1 MSTFDTFRKLFLR
14 GYVNDYKNAVRKRG
28 IMKLSDMK
36 NQSFSRHTL
45 TEWQEAAEKALKGRS
60 LHSLHT
66 KTYENIDL
74 KPLYTEEDVPRRDR
88 VKDYIPNVEGKL
100 ELASKWFIAQP
111 IKRDSWGEL
120 TTAVKDALS
129 RGQNCLSFSIGELKN
144 KEHLFQFLK
153 EMIGFDTPIF
163 AIDKKT
169 SLSILGMDKFPEW
182 KGLNGIIGFDPLSEG
197 EWSDE
202 NRLEEWTK
210 VVEEA
215 DKYLAEVKTIIINS
229 APYHNKGASA
239 TQELAYALSEG
250 VSYIEALRE
259 NGWTLEK
266 ATEKMHFHF
275 SVGSHFFLEIAKI
288 RAFKKLWQEVLFSY
302 GLAEDMISRS
312 ISISAETSRFNKSA
326 LDSYVNMLRGGGE
339 AFSAIIAGVDYL
351 VVAPFNEVSGE
362 VNPFSERIARNTQ
375 LILGEE
381 AHLDKV
387 IDPGGG
393 SYYVEWLSE
402 EVGKL
407 AWKEFQQIDEQGG
420 ILVSLRNGSIQD
432 HINRVRDARLHDLA
446 TRKNSVIG
454 TNIYANL
461 EETLPAER
469 LNAVER
475 LSLPFEDL
483 RSRAKKLSTKPVAGL
498 IGLGELKTHKP
509 RADFVNGFLATGG
522 IHSHQSKECFSKED
536 LLHFV
541 EETRYPYYVVCGK
554 DEEYC
559 DQLSMIIESIHQID
573 SDIVIDIAGKI
584 PDEKRSEWD
593 LMGLNGSIYHKQ
605 NILEKMD
612 ELLTIW
618 EEGNDIEEA

>member
-1 MSTFDTFRKLFLR
+1 
-14 GYVNDYKNAVRKRG
+14 
-28 IMKLSDMK
+28 MKLSDMK
-36 NQSFSRHTL
+36 NQSFSRRTL
-45 TEWQEAAEKALKGRS
+45 TDWEEAAEKALKGKG

-66 KTYENIDL
+66 NTYEKIDL
-74 KPLYTEEDVPRRDR
+74 KPLYTEEDVPKRDR
-88 VKDYIPNVEGKL
+88 VKDYIPNIEGKL
-100 ELASKWFIAQP
+100 ERNSKWFIAHP
-111 IKRDSWGEL
+111 IKRDSWEEL

-129 RGQNCLSFSIGELKN
+129 RGQNCLSFSIGDLKH
-144 KEHLFQFLK
+144 EEQLYPFLK

-163 AIDKKT
+163 SIDRKT
-169 SLSILGMDKFPEW
+169 SLSILGMEDAPEW
-182 KGLNGIIGFDPLSEG
+182 KGMNGIIGFDPLSEG

-202 NRLEEWTK
+202 GRLEEWMK
-210 VVEEA
+210 VVEKA
-215 DKYLAEVKTIIINS
+215 DKHLPEVKTIIVNS

-250 VSYIEALRE
+250 VSYIEVLRE

-275 SVGSHFFLEIAKI
+275 SVGSHFFMEIAKI
-288 RAFKKLWQEVLFSY
+288 RAFKKLWQEVLSSY
-302 GLAEDMISRS
+302 GLAEDKISRS
-312 ISISAETSRFNKSA
+312 ISISAETSRFNKST

-339 AFSAIIAGVDYL
+339 AFSAILAGVDYL

-362 VNPFSERIARNTQ
+362 ANPFSERIARNTQ

-407 AWKEFQQIDEQGG
+407 AWKEFQEIDEQGG
-420 ILVSLRNGSIQD
+420 ILVSLGNGSIQD
-432 HINRVRDARLHDLA
+432 HINRVRDARIHDLA
-446 TRKNSVIG
+446 TRKNSMIG

-461 EETLPAER
+461 EETLPAAR
-469 LNAVER
+469 SNAGER

-483 RSRAKKLSTKPVAGL
+483 RSRAQKFTSKPVAGL

-509 RADFVNGFLATGG
+509 RADFVKGFLATGG
-522 IHSHQSKECFSKED
+522 IHAHQSRECLSKED

-554 DEEYC
+554 DEEYQ
-559 DQLSMIIESIHQID
+559 DQLTMIVESIHQID
-573 SDIVIDIAGKI
+573 DSIVVDIAGKI
-584 PDEKRSEWD
+584 PDGKRSEWD
-593 LMGLNGSIYHKQ
+593 RMGLNGSIYNKQ
-605 NILEKMD
+605 NILEKME

-618 EEGNDIEEA
+618 EEGQDSEEA